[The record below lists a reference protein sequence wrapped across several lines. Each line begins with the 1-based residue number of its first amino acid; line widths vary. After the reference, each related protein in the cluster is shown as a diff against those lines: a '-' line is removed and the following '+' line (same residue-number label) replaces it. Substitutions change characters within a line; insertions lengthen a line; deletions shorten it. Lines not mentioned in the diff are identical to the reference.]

1 MYSYIVNFFTLL
13 SLPIFND
20 LFFKNRKKL
29 SGFRWINLSILSY
42 SIETSKYINWDLN
55 SFKIE
60 GIDIGYCF
68 LNLFG
73 CGRGED
79 GDITII
85 VLHL

>member
-13 SLPIFND
+13 NPHIFND

-29 SGFRWINLSILSY
+29 SGFRWIDLSILSY

-79 GDITII
+79 GDIAII
-85 VLHL
+85 VLHV